1 MGNIIFGAAI
11 ILACVAPFILI
22 SLNKSRKDRK
32 MAGIFSDLVS
42 ELNLKPGQFEV
53 SGNTILGMN
62 DEVSH
67 FFFYKEREGK
77 TEKLVV
83 PLTQFVQCSVQ
94 TTGTTPGLSANATSP
109 VHTVSLHF
117 TPRGKGSSDVQVKI
131 FEVAKDLQLNDE
143 LMLAEKWAQKVQAC
157 LLKE

>member
-1 MGNIIFGAAI
+1 MGNIIFGVAI
-11 ILACVAPFILI
+11 LSACIAPFILI

-32 MAGIFSDLVS
+32 MAGIFRDLVA
-42 ELNLKPGQFEV
+42 EINLKPGQFEV

-83 PLTQFVQCSVQ
+83 PLTQYVQCNVQ
-94 TTGTTPGLSANATSP
+94 KTGVASGLSANSSAP

-117 TPRGKGSSDVQVKI
+117 THRDKGMSDVQVKI
-131 FEVAKDLQLNDE
+131 FDITKDLQLNDE
-143 LMLAEKWAQKVQAC
+143 LKIADKWAQKVQSG
-157 LLKE
+157 LQKK